1 MVQFPRMDGGE
12 ARGGPQCGTGRRP
25 RLVLLPVALSLVIVA
40 LGCQPKDVRPGL
52 WVRGEPA
59 GERITD
65 WSFTD
70 DIEEILIETRPWYG
84 VRHSTTIWCVTL
96 EGELYIGSYGEKK
109 KVWEKNVARN
119 PEARLAVEGKI
130 YEARVTPVEDSA
142 LAASLDAVYANKYD
156 MVEVF
161 GDEVPRWWFYHVRQ
175 IGPHPRPDGDSVFFE
190 PN

>member
-1 MVQFPRMDGGE
+1 MDGGE

-25 RLVLLPVALSLVIVA
+25 RLVLLPVALSLVLVA

-59 GERITD
+59 GERVTD

-70 DIEEILIETRPWYG
+70 DIEEIFIETRPWYG

-109 KVWEKNVARN
+109 KAWEKNVARN
-119 PEARLAVEGKI
+119 PEARLAVEGKV
-130 YEARVTPVEDSA
+130 YEARVTPVEDPA

-175 IGPHPRPDGDSVFFE
+175 IGPHPRPDSESVFFE